1 MSKSYFDNKSQLNP
15 LSSVNI
21 NPMASAA
28 DEAFELAKISDKL
41 GHYIFD

>member
-1 MSKSYFDNKSQLNP
+1 MSKAYFDINHSFH